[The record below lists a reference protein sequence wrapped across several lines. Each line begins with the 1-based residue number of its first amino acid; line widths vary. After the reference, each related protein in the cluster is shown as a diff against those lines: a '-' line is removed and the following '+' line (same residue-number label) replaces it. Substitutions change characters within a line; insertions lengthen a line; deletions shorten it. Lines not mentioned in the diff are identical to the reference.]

1 MDWKRTHA
9 QHITPWLTVIAEVEV
24 LHSFA
29 TFAYNNPTFAYPSLN
44 DQQLISF
51 EGLGHPL
58 IPAKDRIDNS
68 ISFALHR
75 FMILTGS
82 NMSGKSTFLR
92 ALGVNMLLASMGL
105 PVCAQKATIHPM
117 PLLVSMRLSD
127 SLSDGKSYFFA
138 EINRLRSIMET
149 LAQAPCFVLLDELL
163 RGTNSEDKQS
173 GTFKIIEKMVL
184 LKAIGVIATHDLE
197 VCALSE
203 KYPKVLQNKCF
214 ESQIVHGELYFD
226 YTLKEGI
233 CQNKNATFLM
243 EKMGII

>member
-1 MDWKRTHA
+1 
-9 QHITPWLTVIAEVEV
+9 
-24 LHSFA
+24 
-29 TFAYNNPTFAYPSLN
+29 
-44 DQQLISF
+44 
-51 EGLGHPL
+51 
-58 IPAKDRIDNS
+58 
-68 ISFALHR
+68 
-75 FMILTGS
+75 
-82 NMSGKSTFLR
+82 MSGKSTFLR

-127 SLSDGKSYFFA
+127 SLSAGKSYFFA